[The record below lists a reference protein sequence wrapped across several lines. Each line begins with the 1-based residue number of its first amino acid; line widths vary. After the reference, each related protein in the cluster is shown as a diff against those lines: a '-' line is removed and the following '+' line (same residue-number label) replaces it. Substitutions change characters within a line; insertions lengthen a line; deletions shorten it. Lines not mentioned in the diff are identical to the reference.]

1 MDIRRILVEVHRVP
15 MNAIDFFVTLQKAGY
30 VTFHKEPNIQSG
42 GGECI
47 EYGMLKLD
55 MDFFL

>member
-1 MDIRRILVEVHRVP
+1 